1 MLFFIVFAFGLHRKI
16 ENEPVYD
23 WQLSHLSVL
32 PPETAPNFDHETAKW
47 LFYKMGPNTKG
58 KGARLLGPQTKGKVA
73 RHLLI
78 VDTASILAYKEA
90 GWSAKNIA
98 ERLGRDKDTINRV
111 LATLK
116 ATLDKGIPRQKKGL

>member
-1 MLFFIVFAFGLHRKI
+1 
-16 ENEPVYD
+16 
-23 WQLSHLSVL
+23 
-32 PPETAPNFDHETAKW
+32 
-47 LFYKMGPNTKG
+47 MGPNTKG